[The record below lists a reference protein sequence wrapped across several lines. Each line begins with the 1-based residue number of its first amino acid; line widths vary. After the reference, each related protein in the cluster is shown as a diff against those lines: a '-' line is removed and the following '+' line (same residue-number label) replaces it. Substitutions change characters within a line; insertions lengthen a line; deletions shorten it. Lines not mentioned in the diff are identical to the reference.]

1 MAFNPKS
8 KEEFLNS
15 LKDIEIYRP
24 PIENFIE
31 NFVPVGLSNLY
42 ELFLKLKDVPL
53 TTAQFNLLANKV
65 SSNYSENISNL
76 LHNPITSVQID
87 QLLELLKQEYLT
99 MVTSNNQNHLS
110 EEEQSHL
117 TQIINKQCPE
127 IFLDLIETPVSV
139 EEFKKQKTF
148 LPDFVQHRKPKEAQS
163 TRWSR
168 VAPLADTLMGNW

>member
-53 TTAQFNLLANKV
+53 TTAQFNLLANKI
-65 SSNYSENISNL
+65 SSNYSENVSNL

-110 EEEQSHL
+110 
-117 TQIINKQCPE
+117 
-127 IFLDLIETPVSV
+127 
-139 EEFKKQKTF
+139 
-148 LPDFVQHRKPKEAQS
+148 
-163 TRWSR
+163 
-168 VAPLADTLMGNW
+168 